1 MIGYIEGK
9 ILSKET
15 DRILVLANQIGY
27 EVLLPGIVIERM
39 QAKSIG
45 DEISL
50 YVYYHQTD
58 RQPKPV
64 LIGFSLQAEKEFFQ
78 YFITVEAIGPLKAIK
93 ALTIPIGEIAIAIET
108 RDIHCLSGLKGIGK
122 RTAEKIVATLQGK
135 MERFALISRKRAE
148 ISPLEA
154 DFRQQ
159 VFDVLVTRMG
169 HKSTEA
175 RRMIAEAMA
184 RNPSIAS
191 ADMLIE
197 EVYQGKRLS

>member
-9 ILSKET
+9 ILSKEA

-93 ALTIPIGEIAIAIET
+93 ALTIPVGEIATAIET

-135 MERFALISRKRAE
+135 MERFALISSKRAE

-197 EVYQGKRLS
+197 EVYQGKHLS

>member
-39 QAKSIG
+39 QDKNVG

-50 YVYYHQTD
+50 YIYYHQTD

-93 ALTIPIGEIAIAIET
+93 ALTIPVGEIATAIET

-122 RTAEKIVATLQGK
+122 RTAEKMVATLQGK
-135 MERFALISRKRAE
+135 MERFALIPRKRAE

-154 DFRQQ
+154 DFRQK
-159 VFDVLVTRMG
+159 VFDVLVTQMG

-175 RRMIAEAMA
+175 RRMIEEAMA
-184 RNPSIAS
+184 RNPSITE
-191 ADMLIE
+191 ADMLID

>member
-39 QAKSIG
+39 QDKNVG

-50 YVYYHQTD
+50 YIYYHQTD

-93 ALTIPIGEIAIAIET
+93 ALTIPVGEIATAIET

-122 RTAEKIVATLQGK
+122 RTAEKMVATLQGK
-135 MERFALISRKRAE
+135 MERFALIPRKRAE

-154 DFRQQ
+154 DFRQK
-159 VFDVLVTRMG
+159 VFDVLVTQMG

-175 RRMIAEAMA
+175 RRMIEEAMA
-184 RNPSIAS
+184 RNPSITE
-191 ADMLIE
+191 ADILID

>member
-9 ILSKET
+9 ILSKEA

-39 QAKSIG
+39 QDKSIG
-45 DEISL
+45 DEVSL
-50 YVYYHQTD
+50 YIYYHQTE

-78 YFITVEAIGPLKAIK
+78 YFITVGAIGPLKAIK
-93 ALTIPIGEIAIAIET
+93 ALTSPVGEIATAIET
-108 RDIHCLSGLKGIGK
+108 RDIHRLSGLNGIGK

-135 MERFALISRKRAE
+135 MERFALIPRQRAA
-148 ISPLEA
+148 ISHLEA
-154 DFRQQ
+154 DFRRK
-159 VFDVLVTRMG
+159 VFDVLVTQMG

-175 RRMIAEAMA
+175 RRMIDEAMA
-184 RNPSIAS
+184 RNPSITS
-191 ADMLIE
+191 ADTLID
-197 EVYQGKRLS
+197 EVYRGKRMI

>member
-39 QAKSIG
+39 QDKNVG

-50 YVYYHQTD
+50 YIYYHQTD

-93 ALTIPIGEIAIAIET
+93 ALTIPVGEIATAIET

-122 RTAEKIVATLQGK
+122 RTAEKMVATLQGK
-135 MERFALISRKRAE
+135 MERFALIPRKRAE

-154 DFRQQ
+154 DFRQK
-159 VFDVLVTRMG
+159 VFDVLVTQMG

-175 RRMIAEAMA
+175 RRMIEQAMA
-184 RNPSIAS
+184 RNPSITE
-191 ADMLIE
+191 ADMLID

>member
-9 ILSKET
+9 ILSKEE

-27 EVLLPGIVIERM
+27 EVLLPGIVLERL
-39 QAKSIG
+39 QANEIG

-50 YVYYHQTD
+50 YIFYHQTE

-78 YFITVEAIGPLKAIK
+78 SFITVAAIGPLKAIK
-93 ALTIPIGEIAIAIET
+93 ALTIPIGEIATAIES
-108 RDIHCLSGLKGIGK
+108 RDIHRLSGLKGIGK

-135 MERFALISRKRAE
+135 MEKFALIPSKRTE
-148 ISPLEA
+148 MTLPDR
-154 DFRQQ
+154 DFHRQ

-175 RRMIAEAMA
+175 RRMIEKALE
-184 RNPSIAS
+184 RNPDISS
-191 ADMLIE
+191 ADMLID
-197 EVYQGKRLS
+197 EVYKGRRAL